1 MKKTLSLMFAAVLTM
16 QVATVANAQAVAGN
30 ADRGKDKVAMCIGCH
45 GIPGYKATFPEVYHV
60 PKISGQNAKYIEAA
74 LKAYREG
81 TRKHPSMRGIG
92 GSLTDEDIADVAAF
106 YEASAKPSTSEVT
119 VPTPSPQVA
128 SLLQKGACVSCH
140 GANFSK
146 PIDGNTPKIA
156 GQYADYLYASLKAYR
171 DDTHRTWGRGNPVM
185 AGQAKQ
191 FSDQELKALSKYL
204 STVPGDLATVPEPH
218 FIR

>member
-1 MKKTLSLMFAAVLTM
+1 MASSAPHMPM
-16 QVATVANAQAVAGN
+16 PMATGV
-30 ADRGKDKVAMCIGCH
+30 DIGSASPHMLLGH
-45 GIPGYKATFPEVYHV
+45 GVRNMAST
-60 PKISGQNAKYIEAA
+60 QNDSS
-74 LKAYREG
+74 
-81 TRKHPSMRGIG
+81 HMP
-92 GSLTDEDIADVAAF
+92 
-106 YEASAKPSTSEVT
+106 T